1 MNIAKILK
9 YCPKGTKL
17 YSTVHGEVT
26 LHKVYDECLIPYP
39 IYIDVINSTKRES
52 FTKEGQLYEDKGE
65 CVLFPSKNQKDWN
78 KFRIPVNKGDFIVT
92 RDNLPY
98 IVDKY
103 EGNRVKII
111 CGIHQ
116 SKAFL
121 DASSSNWYIVKDY
134 IPAPLNVKL
143 ELLDIIKA
151 NGFIWNANTLQL
163 IFSKSIVAKT
173 GKVLFYKITEGIYS
187 YSTECKL
194 KRAFASDTEECKV
207 EFFNI
212 IKNEFFL
219 DSVSLNLHPN
229 AVLVKCII
237 PEGSIY
243 FINEC
248 GEIVSNQIILTKV
261 AKL

>member
-163 IFSKSIVAKT
+163 EKIEKVKFKPFDRVLVRNVEHVEWRVSLFS
-173 GKVLFYKITEGIYS
+173 S
-187 YSTECKL
+187 YSDEIYKY
-194 KRAFASDTEECKV
+194 
-207 EFFNI
+207 
-212 IKNEFFL
+212 
-219 DSVSLNLHPN
+219 
-229 AVLVKCII
+229 KCINGNYKYCI
-237 PEGSIY
+237 PYEG
-243 FINEC
+243 NEHLV
-248 GEIVSNQIILTKV
+248 GTNKDR
-261 AKL
+261 